1 MKEIFWNSRGLSDLA
16 KFRFL
21 SDTSKDEK
29 LDFVALLETGKKDFS
44 QSTLNNI
51 CAGQDFMWHWSE
63 PHGRSRG
70 ILLGVNLETFDTRS
84 IDEGDFYVKFHLR
97 NKNDGFRWVLVAV
110 YGAAQGEH
118 EETFLAELVQ
128 TCAKENLPLLVGGD
142 FNIIRNPQEKNND
155 RYNDRWPF
163 LFNAVIDS
171 LDLRELDLSNRKFT
185 WANSRPI
192 PTFETLDRILVT
204 TEWEAKF
211 PLATVRALN
220 REISDHTLLLMSTG
234 NGTHSN
240 KQPLFKFE
248 LGWFLRDGFSEMVAQ
263 VWKEESRGQNTIT
276 EMAIQDS
283 KTSSISK
290 RLGEK
295 Y

>member
-1 MKEIFWNSRGLSDLA
+1 LCL
-16 KFRFL
+16 
-21 SDTSKDEK
+21 
-29 LDFVALLETGKKDFS
+29 
-44 QSTLNNI
+44 
-51 CAGQDFMWHWSE
+51 
-63 PHGRSRG
+63 
-70 ILLGVNLETFDTRS
+70 
-84 IDEGDFYVKFHLR
+84 
-97 NKNDGFRWVLVAV
+97 
-110 YGAAQGEH
+110 
-118 EETFLAELVQ
+118 
-128 TCAKENLPLLVGGD
+128 ENLPRLVGGD
-142 FNIIRNPQEKNND
+142 FNIIRNLQEKNND
-155 RYNDRWPF
+155 RYNDRWAF
-163 LFNAVIDS
+163 LFNTVIDS

-204 TEWEAKF
+204 IEWEAKF

-220 REISDHTLLLMSTG
+220 GEISDHTPLLMSTG